1 MPGGYA
7 WWYLDALSDDGAQ
20 GITIIAFI
28 GSVFSPYYAWARR
41 HAPKGLADPLNH
53 CAVNVALYGRQGAR
67 WAMTE
72 RGRGQV
78 QRDAATLQIGSSELR
93 WVGDTLHIE
102 IDEVAV
108 PWPSRIRG
116 TVRVHAP
123 RRFNHPVQLA
133 AQHRW
138 CPIAPAARVE
148 VDLGGH
154 RWAGPGYLD
163 SNQGDAPLEQ
173 AFQRWDWSRARLDG
187 GHSLVF
193 YDVDRVNAPPLR
205 LGLRFDADGG
215 VRAVEP
221 PPATALPSSLWRVA
235 RGARSDDG
243 NPARVRQT
251 LTDAPF
257 YARSL
262 VDAHWLGE
270 PVTAM
275 HESLS
280 LTRFD
285 SAWVQAMLPFRMPR
299 ITR

>member
-1 MPGGYA
+1 M
-7 WWYLDALSDDGAQ
+7 
-20 GITIIAFI
+20 
-28 GSVFSPYYAWARR
+28 FSPYYAWARR
-41 HAPKGLADPLNH
+41 HTPQGLADPLNH
-53 CAVNVALYGRQGAR
+53 CALNVALYGHKDSR

-72 RGRGQV
+72 RGRRQV
-78 QRDAATLQIGSSELR
+78 RRDAATLQIGPSELR

-102 IDEVAV
+102 IDELAV

-123 RRFNHPVQLA
+123 RRFNHPVVLA
-133 AQHRW
+133 PQHRW

-148 VDLGGH
+148 VDLGGQ

-163 SNQGDAPLEQ
+163 SNQGDAPLEH
-173 AFQRWDWSRARLDG
+173 AFRRWDWSRAHLPRG
-187 GHSLVF
+187 RSLVF
-193 YDVDRVNAPPLR
+193 YDVERVGAAPLQ
-205 LGLRFDADGG
+205 LGLGLDADGS
-215 VRAVEP
+215 VHDIEP
-221 PPATALPSSLWRVA
+221 PPSAALPFTRWRVA
-235 RGARSDDG
+235 RGARSDEG
-243 NPARVRQT
+243 HPARVRQT

-280 LTRFD
+280 LSRFD

-299 ITR
+299 VTR